1 VSGVNEVNGM
11 RAVDHLG
18 EGDVEEGVLDVEM
31 VHKPTLEI
39 ANVSIVWTVVGFMI
53 GLKVLS

>member
-1 VSGVNEVNGM
+1 M